1 MSEVDQ
7 SQVQPDRLRFWK
19 PELSLTEFS
28 LRQYLTVLTVMIQLT
43 AVATEMLAN
52 IAKARLTAP
61 RFCRH

>member
-43 AVATEMLAN
+43 AVATEMLTN